1 MGYTCA
7 PKKLNSCR
15 DKRYPYTL
23 PSHNVN
29 RCIQACQS
37 RRSRWFQPHC
47 SRGWKHTHCEL
58 SHRNCQ
64 HIQQGRNMV
73 LRVFIAGASML
84 AGIPSTRISGS
95 FTGSPCTHEDIGTGS
110 SFPLGYSLK
119 WQFLGRGQRSKG
131 LLDLHSPCP
140 NYWLCLS
147 NKCHM
152 ENCFWQEY
160 KRHLVLVL
168 LQNESWHLKSLQ
180 D

>member
-95 FTGSPCTHEDIGTGS
+95 FTVPSVPRRVLARETLSTRLFTQRQFFIASP
-110 SFPLGYSLK
+110 
-119 WQFLGRGQRSKG
+119 
-131 LLDLHSPCP
+131 
-140 NYWLCLS
+140 
-147 NKCHM
+147 KCHL
-152 ENCFWQEY
+152 
-160 KRHLVLVL
+160 R
-168 LQNESWHLKSLQ
+168 SLFIYLFIYFAECGN
-180 D
+180 